1 MPLIDIPALQQILG
15 PLAARLTVAALDEC
29 ASTNAL
35 LIEAAGK
42 GAPSGSV
49 VVADR
54 QTEGYGRRGRAW
66 ISSPK
71 DSLTFSLLWH
81 WRKRSA
87 HLSGLSLGIGLALAL
102 GLESLGIRH
111 LGLKWPND
119 LLCQQPEG
127 YAKLAG
133 VLVELVDKPH
143 RMEAVIGV
151 GLNLRAP
158 PVMEQPVAGLADCCA
173 RIPGRHELLA
183 ALLKE
188 LVRILD
194 IFEAQGFAV
203 LRQSWESRHLCQNQ
217 PVYLLEDNRLLAEG
231 ICRGVDKDG
240 ALFLETSSGLERF
253 MAGDLSLRAGTKNR

>member
-1 MPLIDIPALQQILG
+1 MSLIDLATLQQFLG
-15 PLAARLTVAALDEC
+15 PLAARLDIHVLDEC
-29 ASTNAL
+29 TSTNAL
-35 LIEAAGK
+35 LLEEAKK
-42 GAPSGSV
+42 GAPSGCV
-49 VVADR
+49 LVADT
-54 QTEGYGRRGRAW
+54 QTEGHGRRGRFW
-66 ISSPK
+66 VSSPK

-87 HLSGLSLGIGLALAL
+87 QLSGLSLGLGLGMALA
-102 GLESLGIRH
+102 LESLGARH

-119 LLCQQPEG
+119 LLCWRAES

-133 VLVELVDKPH
+133 VLVELTTKPH
-143 RMEAVIGV
+143 RTEVVIGI

-158 PVMEQPVAGLADCCA
+158 KVPGQPVAGLADCCD

-203 LRQSWESRHLCQNQ
+203 LRQSWQSRHVLQDQ
-217 PVYLLEDNRLLAEG
+217 FVYLQEEDHLLAEG
-231 ICRGVDKDG
+231 ICRGVDEDG
-240 ALFLETSSGLERF
+240 ALLLETSSGLERF
-253 MAGDLSLRAGTKNR
+253 LAGDLSLRLGMKNG